1 METLVQRLCTPQ
13 MSGLELGAEL
23 SRVYLDAAKR
33 LLRLEAQTV
42 SRSFLEGIEGWGNLL
57 AGQDPARLLQI
68 YHRNLNTLYEAGNA
82 SAKILSDAQA
92 ELMELLRGQMSVY
105 AASIGNRSEALEQSA
120 PAEPA
125 AVLRA
130 VRSAAATGETVA
142 QAIKRQA

>member
-13 MSGLELGAEL
+13 MRGLELSAEL
-23 SRVYLDAAKR
+23 SRVYLEAAKR
-33 LLRLEAQTV
+33 LLRLQAQTV

-57 AGQDPARLLQI
+57 AGQDPVQI
-68 YHRNLNTLYEAGNA
+68 YYRNLNTWYEAGNA
-82 SAKILSDAQA
+82 SAEILSDAQA
-92 ELMELLRGQMSVY
+92 ELLELLRGQMSPY
-105 AASIGNRSEALEQSA
+105 GGSIGGRSEALEQSA

-130 VRSAAATGETVA
+130 LSSAAASGEAVA

>member
-1 METLVQRLCTPQ
+1 MKNLLQRVCAPQ
-13 MSGLELGAEL
+13 ISGFELTAEF

-57 AGQDPARLLQI
+57 AGQDPATLLQI
-68 YHRNLNTLYEAGNA
+68 YHRNLNTLYEAGTA
-82 SAKILSDAQA
+82 SAQILSEAQA
-92 ELMELLRGQMSVY
+92 ELIALLRRQMSAY
-105 AASIGNRSEALEQSA
+105 AGGNGGRPQAFEQSA
-120 PAEPA
+120 SAEPA

-130 VRSAAATGETVA
+130 ISSAAARGETVA